1 MKIKKKTSGLKDTYG
16 KEVFEGDILASEP
29 EKDETYTIVKVYD
42 FWKLHTKRI
51 LDRGFIVV
59 GNIYDNPELLK

>member
-1 MKIKKKTSGLKDTYG
+1 MKVRKTSGLKDKYG
-16 KEVFEGDILASEP
+16 KEVFEGDILASES
-29 EKDETYTIVKVYD
+29 EKDETYTIVKVCC
-42 FWKLHTKRI
+42 FWKLHTKII